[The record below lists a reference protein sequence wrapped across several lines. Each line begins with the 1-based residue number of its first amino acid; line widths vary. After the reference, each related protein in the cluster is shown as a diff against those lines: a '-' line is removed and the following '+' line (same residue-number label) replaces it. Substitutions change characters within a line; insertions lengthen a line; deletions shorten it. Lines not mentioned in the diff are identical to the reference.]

1 MVRFVI
7 AISAVAAVA
16 CGGKGKSEDTTA
28 DDEVVEEGGMSGGDP
43 CAGEMCPPEKL
54 EAIQNEL
61 NRKRGVATRCLTDAV
76 DAGEADKN
84 ARGKVVVEF
93 VIQQNGQ
100 ATDVN
105 IVKSSIK
112 SQVLEACIVDL
123 ISKIGFP
130 EIPRDLDWSYTFAF
144 EAF

>member
-1 MVRFVI
+1 MVRIVI
-7 AISAVAAVA
+7 ATVALAAAA
-16 CGGKGKSEDTTA
+16 CGGKGKSEDTTP
-28 DDEVVEEGGMSGGDP
+28 DDEVEEGGMSEEDP
-43 CAGEMCPPEKL
+43 CAGVMCPPEKL

-84 ARGKVVVEF
+84 SRGKVLVEF
-93 VIQQNGQ
+93 VIQQSGQ
-100 ATDVN
+100 ATDVQ

-123 ISKIGFP
+123 ITKISFP